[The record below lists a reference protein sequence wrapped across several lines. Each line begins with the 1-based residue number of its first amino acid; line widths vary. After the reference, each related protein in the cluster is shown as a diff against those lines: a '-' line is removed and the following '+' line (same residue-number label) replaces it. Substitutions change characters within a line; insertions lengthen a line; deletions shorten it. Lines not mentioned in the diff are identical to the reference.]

1 MLTLTPL
8 DFLHLVQ
15 IVEIF
20 DDYGVASQNNQNER
34 WARFNDNN
42 YVLSIVEEKGV
53 IKEATLFES
62 GLYGTNKLYEYYP
75 SFPDG
80 IGDYNLNGVDRFI
93 KDLKGY
99 DTPYGEMLN
108 QYLSIKEDYDNQQTL
123 KIRKW

>member
-20 DDYGVASQNNQNER
+20 DDYGVASHNNQNER
-34 WARFNDNN
+34 WAKFNDNN
-42 YVLSIVEEKGV
+42 YVLTIVEENGT

-62 GLYGTNKLYEYYP
+62 GLYGTKPIYEYYP

-80 IGDYNLNGVDRFI
+80 IGDYNLDGVDRFL
-93 KDLKGY
+93 KDIKGY

-108 QYLSIKEDYDNQQTL
+108 QYLSIKEEYDNQPTL